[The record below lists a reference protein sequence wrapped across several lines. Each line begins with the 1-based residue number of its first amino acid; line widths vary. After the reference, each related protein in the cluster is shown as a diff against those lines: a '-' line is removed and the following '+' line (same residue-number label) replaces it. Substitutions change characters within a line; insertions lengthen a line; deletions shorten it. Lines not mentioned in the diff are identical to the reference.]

1 MERGCPGWSW
11 RWPNRSSPRRRPVV
25 GDRGSRS
32 TPCHVSLTSAE
43 SPVLRVDPYVCR
55 TAGFPDPPTGW
66 QRRLL
71 RVPAVPYHV
80 SLRPALWSCGLI
92 PASGGRSG
100 SQYRRSSC
108 CLGDDLQSSPP
119 TSRVY
124 IILLP
129 RTTYRHWQDFA
140 ALARQDASPE
150 HRFTTTVSKNLS
162 LMEH

>member
-1 MERGCPGWSW
+1 MPDGRVPEPTDRVATSTAACSC
-11 RWPNRSSPRRRPVV
+11 RAVPRVFGPAFGEGLWVDPCVGRPV
-25 GDRGSRS
+25 
-32 TPCHVSLTSAE
+32 
-43 SPVLRVDPYVCR
+43 
-55 TAGFPDPPTGW
+55 GFPVSSEPLAGVL

-80 SLRPALWSCGLI
+80 SLRPALWNCGLI

-140 ALARQDASPE
+140 AQARHDASHE
-150 HRFTTTVSKNLS
+150 HLFTTTVWKNLS